1 MAEKKARKELLQII
15 KDRDYKAAR
24 EEVDEAID
32 EYVPTEFG
40 KTVAKTMADQVMPEN
55 DLDLALSI
63 LPMGKIGKILGKTAS
78 KVAKA
83 GARMMSKAM
92 SSDAPTKAEPQV
104 KEVVYGDR
112 SLTKPREDKPK
123 QEIYTPDIFKPREP
137 KPSQPIYTPDI
148 FKPREAKPT
157 VIKEVTVGGKP
168 QASQQGSATAAPEV
182 KSYRFPTTEAQP
194 INRSPVPQKIKPIVV
209 GETLRYDQHQPKSRI
224 EADKI
229 AREMEKAPDIAAA
242 KRRGD
247 VLDENLAKKIKLSEK
262 AKQLLNTKE

>member
-1 MAEKKARKELLQII
+1 MADKKARKELLQII
-15 KDRDYKAAR
+15 KDRDYQAAR

-40 KTVAKTMADQVMPEN
+40 KKVAKTMADQVMPEN

-63 LPMGKIGKILGKTAS
+63 LPVGKIGKILGKTAS
-78 KVAKA
+78 KAVKA
-83 GARMMSKAM
+83 GAKMLNKAM
-92 SSDAPTKAEPQV
+92 DSEAPAKSEPKV
-104 KEVVYGDR
+104 REVTYGDV

-123 QEIYTPDIFKPREP
+123 QEIYTPDIFKPREQ

-168 QASQQGSATAAPEV
+168 QASQRAESVPTEIRSHQ
-182 KSYRFPTTEAQP
+182 FPTTEAQP
-194 INRSPVPQKIKPIVV
+194 INRPPVPQKMKPVVV
-209 GETLRYDQHQPKSRI
+209 GETIRYDQMQPKSRV

-242 KRRGD
+242 KKRGE
-247 VLDENLAKKIKLSEK
+247 VIDENLAKKIKLSEK
-262 AKQLLNTKE
+262 AKQLLNEKE